1 MCMFGGGDTG
11 RERLKETGGMMREG
25 EERKSGNG

>member
-1 MCMFGGGDTG
+1 MRRFGGADTG
-11 RERLKETGGMMREG
+11 RERMKEMGGLMREG